1 MFGRSIP
8 ALGEWAKGLMDGNG
22 PAFLAGTKAPAHGV
36 PYRGPV
42 PVWDFGAVGPLG
54 NNLSEASA
62 NQSPPDDASQHDVEP
77 YSGLAGAQGGTSER
91 GLFESSSWAASSA
104 VRFGGY
110 FSPLDFLCEAY
121 HRLLSRMAWRVW
133 LCSALLPLAEQ
144 SVGKV
149 RCGDGILCPILPLG
163 NHKPN
168 HDAEQAGKP
177 RAILEQPQLAAMTTP
192 ALAIWRILQVLVLA
206 KPAPSPSGETKLGR
220 LQHGKSVLA
229 TFVMG

>member
-22 PAFLAGTKAPAHGV
+22 PAFLAGTKAP
-36 PYRGPV
+36 
-42 PVWDFGAVGPLG
+42 
-54 NNLSEASA
+54 NLSEASA

-110 FSPLDFLCEAY
+110 FSPLDLLCEAY
-121 HRLLSRMAWRVW
+121 NRLLSRMAWRVW

-163 NHKPN
+163 RPQTESRRRAGGQTARYPGAATIGR
-168 HDAEQAGKP
+168 HDNSSSRNLEDSSSTCPCKARSQPKWRNQAGQTSTWQE
-177 RAILEQPQLAAMTTP
+177 RLGNFRDGMT
-192 ALAIWRILQVLVLA
+192 AGGGFQY
-206 KPAPSPSGETKLGR
+206 
-220 LQHGKSVLA
+220 
-229 TFVMG
+229 